1 VICSTPTLS
10 QISVFFVS
18 EIGRLSYNGKFS
30 SGGQEEETE
39 SDVNQSKSSEQLI
52 SSIRFFSFFSF
63 LAYFF
68 CSSLVQRHNQHD
80 QLLSDTQSKE
90 IIFSL

>member
-1 VICSTPTLS
+1 MREILS
-10 QISVFFVS
+10 LPFSVS
-18 EIGRLSYNGKFS
+18 LSLHRQRFLSFLFRKLEFLYSSKFGS
-30 SGGQEEETE
+30 VGQEEETE

-52 SSIRFFSFFSF
+52 SSFHFFSSHFS
-63 LAYFF
+63 
-68 CSSLVQRHNQHD
+68 QRHNQHD